1 MSELRA
7 RSFGVA
13 AAHYER
19 GRPVWPADA
28 IDATGVPADAHVLD
42 LGAGTGKLTRLLAER
57 FAHVTAVEP
66 DDAMRELI
74 RWGDVREGS
83 AEQIPLPDSSVD
95 AVFAAE
101 AFHWFANETSLAEIA
116 RVLRQ
121 GGTLALFWTRS
132 NGETR
137 PPVPEVDAF
146 LEGMRESTPG
156 GWSASFSSSGEW
168 QRAFEGGPFEE
179 LREAVVPF
187 EHTVD
192 GHEYVSYLLSQSS
205 ITARPP
211 DQRAEIAAE
220 LNRIVAEG
228 RYVLPMR
235 VEVYMTRPR

>member
-1 MSELRA
+1 MNELRA
-7 RSFGVA
+7 RSFGNA
-13 AAHYER
+13 AEHYER
-19 GRPVWPADA
+19 GRPVWPAEA
-28 IDATGVPADAHVLD
+28 IDATGVPTDAHVLD

-101 AFHWFANETSLAEIA
+101 AFHWFANETALAEIA

-121 GGTLALFWTRS
+121 DGTLALLWTRS
-132 NGETR
+132 NGDTT
-137 PPVPEVDAF
+137 PPVPDVDAF
-146 LEGMRESTPG
+146 LEELRESIPG
-156 GWSASFSSSGEW
+156 GGATTSFSGEW
-168 QRAFEGGPFEE
+168 KRAFDGGPFEE
-179 LREAVVPF
+179 LYEAAVPF
-187 EHTVD
+187 EHSVD
-192 GHEYVSYLLSQSS
+192 RAEYVSYLLSQSS
-205 ITARPP
+205 IAARPP
-211 DQRAEIAAE
+211 EQRAEIAAE

-235 VEVYMTRPR
+235 VEIHTTRPR